1 MFITVQ
7 FYIKATL
14 FVFIS
19 ILLTEFSVAQNQI
32 WTVNNNFDGAGHFDN
47 AQDAHDAASAGDTLY
62 LVPSEFEYELE
73 LSKGLHIFGSGYLFE
88 ENEIQG
94 DPKISELSIDIVS
107 GGENS
112 VLSSLYVASDV
123 FVNGVKFDKCYIT
136 SVGGGGGAS
145 NMTIIRSYLANDTKS
160 QLSNSFIA
168 NTFIDGRLWDINAST
183 IINNV
188 ITNNVNSTN
197 EVENSVIENNIFIS
211 STSSDHANIFN
222 IESDNIINNNIFA
235 SPEPGNPGTDNQFD
249 VDPATLFI
257 GPDGNSTD
265 GQWMLSETSPAKDA
279 GTNGDDLGMYG
290 GANPYQLSGLP
301 DIPRITAF
309 TAPATGSSETGLP
322 VSITIESN
330 N

>member
-1 MFITVQ
+1 MKKLATV
-7 FYIKATL
+7 
-14 FVFIS
+14 FVFIFS
-19 ILLTEFSVAQNQI
+19 WLLMPSLAEAQI
-32 WTVNNNFDGAGHFDN
+32 WIVNNNFDGAGGYDN

-62 LVPSEFEYELE
+62 LVPSEFEYELD
-73 LSKGLHIFGSGYLFE
+73 LSKELHLFGSGYLLE

-94 DPKISELSIDIVS
+94 DPKISELSINIVS

-112 VLSSLYVASDV
+112 TLSSLYVASDV

-145 NMTIIRSYLANDTKS
+145 NMTIIRSYLVNDTKS
-160 QLSNSFIA
+160 RLSNSFIA

-211 STSSDHANIFN
+211 STSSDHADIFN
-222 IESDNIINNNIFA
+222 IENDNIVNNNIFA
-235 SPEPGNPGTDNQFD
+235 SPEPGNPGTVNQFD
-249 VDPATLFI
+249 VDPSTLFI
-257 GPDGNSTD
+257 GPDGNSKD
-265 GQWMLSETSPAKDA
+265 GQWQLSDSSPAKGA
-279 GTNGDDLGMYG
+279 GTNGDDIGMYG

-309 TAPATGSSETGLP
+309 TAPATGSSNTGLP